1 MQLPKLDEKLEAET
15 WPGVHIRFFWKTF
28 RSELKHFTKLG
39 TGNERRIV
47 HKHSLTPAFRLHRT
61 ELEASADSLD
71 SILSV
76 PSILYSITCDISDIL
91 LD

>member
-1 MQLPKLDEKLEAET
+1 MAWCPY
-15 WPGVHIRFFWKTF
+15 FWKNIQIRPETF
-28 RSELKHFTKLG
+28 QKTSHGELG
-39 TGNERRIV
+39 IGNERRSV